1 VSRPPRLA
9 LALLLGSVLAG
20 PAAAWIPEPERAWA
34 SLAQGNAQS
43 ARARPIDFAVA
54 LVDATGAVVA
64 TGRLRAEPGGHALLE
79 LALADGGGT
88 EVHERSGSEYRVTRN
103 GQRTDKAPRLL
114 PPLGLLQAGRPAD
127 VADALRAVAGDP
139 ARVDLGMEGRY
150 DCWVL
155 GGRDPGDFQ
164 MNGRP
169 SIWVD
174 QETQQPVRI
183 DDAAGVRYRLLDLA
197 PKDGVRFPSRIEIQ
211 ADGWP
216 IWRID
221 VATPAPPAARPPSVE
236 TAP

>member
-1 VSRPPRLA
+1 MSRAPRLA
-9 LALLLGSVLAG
+9 LAIVLGGLLAR
-20 PAAAWIPEPERAWA
+20 PASAWIPEPERAWA
-34 SLAQGNAQS
+34 SLAQSNGQS
-43 ARARPIDFAVA
+43 ARTRPVDFAVA
-54 LVDATGAVVA
+54 LVDSTGAVVA
-64 TGRLRAEPGGHALLE
+64 TGRLVAEPGGHARLE
-79 LALADGGGT
+79 LTRADGGGV
-88 EVHERSGSEYRVTRN
+88 EVHERSGSEYRVTRD
-103 GQRTDKAPRLL
+103 GRRVEKAPRLL
-114 PPLGLLQAGRPAD
+114 PPLGLLQAGKPAD
-127 VADALRAVAGDP
+127 VADALRALGGDP
-139 ARVDLGMEGRY
+139 ARVDLGKEGLY

-164 MNGRP
+164 MNARP

-197 PKDGVRFPSRIEIQ
+197 PKDGVRFPSRIEIS

>member
-1 VSRPPRLA
+1 MRRGARVA
-9 LALLLGSVLAG
+9 LAGLFGIALVR
-20 PAAAWIPEPERAWA
+20 PAAAWIPEPERAW
-34 SLAQGNAQS
+34 STLATSNGQS
-43 ARARPIDFAVA
+43 ARTRSLDFAVA
-54 LVDATGAVVA
+54 LVDATGAVAA
-64 TGRLRAEPGGHALLE
+64 TGRLRAEPGGHARLD
-79 LALADGGGT
+79 LALADGGE
-88 EVHERSGSEYRVTRN
+88 EVHERRGVEYRVTRN
-103 GQRTDKAPRLL
+103 GQVVAKAPRLL
-114 PPLGLLQAGRPAD
+114 PPLGMLQAAKGLD
-127 VADALRAVAGDP
+127 VAAALRDIAGDP

-164 MNGRP
+164 MNTRP

-197 PKDGVRFPSRIEIQ
+197 PKGGVRFPSRIEVH

-221 VATPAPPAARPPSVE
+221 VATPAPAEARPPGVE

>member
-1 VSRPPRLA
+1 MRAAAAVLA
-9 LALLLGSVLAG
+9 TLLGVSLAR
-20 PAAAWIPEPERAWA
+20 PADAWIPEPERAWA
-34 SLAQGNAQS
+34 SLAQSNSQS
-43 ARARPIDFAVA
+43 SRTRPIDFTIA
-54 LVDATGAVVA
+54 LVDVTGAVTA
-64 TGRLRAEPGGHALLE
+64 TGRLRAEPGGHARLDLV
-79 LALADGGGT
+79 LAAGGT
-88 EVHERSGSEYRVTRN
+88 EVHERNGGDYRVTRD
-103 GQRTDKAPRLL
+103 GQRVDKAPRLL
-114 PPLGLLQAGRPAD
+114 PPLGLLQAGKGTD
-127 VADALRAVAGDP
+127 VADALRALSGDP

-164 MNGRP
+164 VNTRP

-197 PKDGVRFPSRIEIQ
+197 PKDGVRFPTRIEVE

-216 IWRID
+216 MWRID
-221 VATPAPPAARPPSVE
+221 VATPAPPGARPPSVE